1 MKRAA
6 IAGVLGVGAGFVGG
20 MFGVGGG
27 LVMVPGMVLLL
38 GISQH
43 RAHGTSVAAIVA
55 AASAAVTPFAIDS
68 EVDWQAGA
76 YLLIG
81 AVIGASLGARLM
93 GRVPAVWLAR
103 SFLVL
108 TLAAAARLGLTT

>member
-38 GISQH
+38 GMSQH

-68 EVDWQAGA
+68 EVDWGA
-76 YLLIG
+76 AAFLLIG
-81 AVIGASLGARLM
+81 AVVGATLGARLM
-93 GRVPAVWLAR
+93 GKVHAVWLAR
-103 SFLVL
+103 AFLVL
-108 TLAAAARLGLTT
+108 TLAAAARLGLMT